1 MLSLPIKVTT
11 KSVSL
16 VHSLTW
22 VLMVQR
28 QHSVNTAAALF
39 RRSDLRRGPA
49 GGSFVCDD
57 LLEALDAVVSEGR
70 DAILT
75 DPVDAQT
82 AIFGEHVDLEFPQP
96 FLILAELFGDVVD
109 GEDVRDGR
117 QGQAA

>member
-1 MLSLPIKVTT
+1 MALGLNVRSVGPSNLPRLKG
-11 KSVSL
+11 
-16 VHSLTW
+16 
-22 VLMVQR
+22 